1 MRVEIKVSGDVKE
14 PYAVIFTGNVTEEIR
29 QAAASLETRETVITA
44 NDRERIIVLSPEEVC
59 MVDVYKRQELAKIDE
74 LIADGGEVQAEVD
87 GVITKMGV
95 VPGTSTTGTEIVE
108 IGTGTYQFVGTLYE
122 SALEL
127 VQEGDSIDVTLPQQK
142 GPVKAQISSSDRFS
156 WGCRREGTRFR
167 VRTFPTS
174 NRTDYNDVIIPV
186 SYTHLYSV
194 VLI

>member
-1 MRVEIKVSGDVKE
+1 M
-14 PYAVIFTGNVTEEIR
+14 
-29 QAAASLETRETVITA
+29 
-44 NDRERIIVLSPEEVC
+44 
-59 MVDVYKRQELAKIDE
+59 AKIDE

-142 GPVKAQISSSDRFS
+142 GPVKAQIQ
-156 WGCRREGTRFR
+156 T
-167 VRTFPTS
+167 
-174 NRTDYNDVIIPV
+174 IQPV
-186 SYTHLYSV
+186 GASERCV
-194 VLI
+194 